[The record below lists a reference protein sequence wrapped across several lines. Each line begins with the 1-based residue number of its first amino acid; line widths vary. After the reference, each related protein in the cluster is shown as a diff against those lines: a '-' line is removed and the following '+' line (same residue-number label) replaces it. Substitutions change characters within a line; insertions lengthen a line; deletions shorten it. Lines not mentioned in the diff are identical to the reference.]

1 MSFFRNLFNRKEQ
14 IHNPGNPKDKELIEE
29 EDLEEDPEEEPGMEA
44 EEKEEIT
51 SDASEEEKEYEVVE
65 IEIHPAK
72 IICPDCGG
80 ITLEGLE
87 FCDKCGGE
95 LQ

>member
-1 MSFFRNLFNRKEQ
+1 VSFFRNLFNRKEQ

-51 SDASEEEKEYEVVE
+51 SDAS
-65 IEIHPAK
+65 
-72 IICPDCGG
+72 
-80 ITLEGLE
+80 
-87 FCDKCGGE
+87 
-95 LQ
+95 

>member
-1 MSFFRNLFNRKEQ
+1 MSFLKKFFSKENKAEKVTVPTIKKQSNLDNQSNEQ
-14 IHNPGNPKDKELIEE
+14 QPIPLSSDPVEE
-29 EDLEEDPEEEPGMEA
+29 EV
-44 EEKEEIT
+44 
-51 SDASEEEKEYEVVE
+51 YEVVE
-65 IEIHPAK
+65 REIHPAK

-95 LQ
+95 LL

>member
-1 MSFFRNLFNRKEQ
+1 MSFFSNLFNRKEQ
-14 IHNPGNPKDKELIEE
+14 AHILKNTEDKELLEE
-29 EDLEEDPEEEPGMEA
+29 EDLEEDPEEESGP
-44 EEKEEIT
+44 EEEQEEIT
-51 SDASEEEKEYEVVE
+51 SGASEDEQEYEVVE